1 MPKVIK
7 TQTEF
12 EGRTLEEY
20 VVVEGEG
27 LEPWEPQAALRFV
40 GKSTPRIDGPERVTG
55 KALYTADVQL
65 PGMLYGKIL
74 RSPLPHAK
82 IKKIDT
88 HRAAKLP
95 GVRAVLSSQNTP
107 KIAFR
112 RQTFLFD
119 EIVRYVGDEVA
130 CVIADTEEIAQD
142 ALELIEVEYEPLPFV
157 LDPEEALQPNA
168 PKVHPSGNLLNGEP
182 EVYQRGDLTEGFTGA
197 DVIVE
202 RTFRTQCALHNCME
216 PHGSVALWEGDT
228 LTVWDSTQ
236 HIFGVREGLARLLG
250 LPLHKVRV
258 IKKYMGGGF
267 GSKNNLGKYTVI
279 AALGAR
285 MTGRPVK
292 IILDRHE
299 ENLAAGNRPS
309 SVQHLK
315 IGAKRDGTL
324 TALELKAIVAAGAYC
339 LWPPSVG
346 GPARELYLCPNVK
359 IEQYTVFT
367 NTGPLSAFR
376 APGYVEGT
384 FALESLMDELAQEL
398 GMDPLELRLKNYAEH
413 DQTTGRP
420 YSTKGLRECYERGAR
435 LFGWNL
441 SPRSPSLSR
450 SHLTLALSVYGEG
463 RGEVEPGERF
473 RRGVGMASQIWS
485 GNGMPPAY
493 AFVKINP
500 DGTATVITGT
510 QDIGTGTKT
519 VLAQIAAEEL
529 GFALDKISVEIGD
542 TQTGPYAPL
551 SAGSM
556 TVASVGPA
564 VRLAAHEARQQL
576 LEVAAQVLEVPRESL
591 TIADGL
597 LHSSAL
603 PKPVAVHEVL
613 KKLENFMIIGR
624 GARAP
629 NPEDVTVNTFGAQF
643 AEVVVDTE
651 TGEVKVERIVAV
663 HDSGRVINPLTLS
676 SQIEGGII
684 QGLGYALYEQR
695 VIDRNTG
702 IVVNDNLENYKVPTA
717 LDIPEIVFEMVDRP
731 DPRANNLGAKGVG
744 EPPIIPTAAAI
755 ANAVANALGVRIY
768 ELPITRERVLKALR
782 SV

>member
-7 TQTEF
+7 TKTEF
-12 EGRTLEEY
+12 EGRVLEEY

-27 LEPWEPQAALRFV
+27 LTSWDAQTPLKFV
-40 GKSTPRIDGPERVTG
+40 GKKTQRIDGPERVTG
-55 KALYTADVQL
+55 KALYTFDVQL

-74 RSPLPHAK
+74 RSPHPHAR
-82 IKKIDT
+82 IKNINT
-88 HRAAKLP
+88 QRAEKLP
-95 GVRAVLSSQNTP
+95 GVRAVLSSKNTL
-107 KIAFR
+107 KISFR

-119 EIVRYVGDEVA
+119 EVVRYVGDEVA
-130 CVIADTEEIAQD
+130 CVIADDEEIAQD
-142 ALELIEVEYEPLPFV
+142 ALELIEVEYEVLPFV
-157 LDPEEALQPNA
+157 LDPEEALQPDA
-168 PKVHPSGNLLNGEP
+168 PKLYPDGNVLGGQP
-182 EVYQRGDLTEGFTGA
+182 EAYQRGDLAQGFA
-197 DVIVE
+197 QAEVIIE

-216 PHGSVALWEGDT
+216 PHGSVAMWEGDS

-279 AALGAR
+279 AALAAK

-299 ENLAAGNRPS
+299 ENLATGNRPA

-315 IGAKRDGTL
+315 IGAKRDGAL

-346 GPARELYLCPNVK
+346 GPARELYACPNLK
-359 IEQYTVFT
+359 TEQYTVFT

-384 FALESLMDELAQEL
+384 FALESLMDELAKEL
-398 GMDPLELRLKNYAEH
+398 GLDPLELRLKNYTEI

-420 YSTKGLRECYERGAR
+420 YSTKGLREAYERGAK
-435 LFGWNL
+435 LFGWHERKAFT
-441 SPRSPSLSR
+441 PSPSPVV
-450 SHLTLALSVYGEG
+450 TNG
-463 RGEVEPGERF
+463 RGVPPGGVRATKL
-473 RRGVGMASQIWS
+473 RGVGMASQIWS

-493 AFVKINP
+493 AIVKINP

-529 GFALDKISVEIGD
+529 GFPIEKISVEIGD
-542 TQTGPYAPL
+542 TQMGLYAPL

-576 LEVAAQVLEVPRESL
+576 LDVAAQVLEVPRDSL
-591 TIADGL
+591 TIADGFL
-597 LHSSAL
+597 SSPAL
-603 PKPVAVHEVL
+603 KEPVSVRDVL
-613 KKLENFMIIGR
+613 KNLENFMIIGR
-624 GARAP
+624 GAREP

-643 AEVVVDTE
+643 AEVTVDTE

-684 QGLGYALYEQR
+684 QGLGYALFEQR
-695 VIDRNTG
+695 VVDRNTG
-702 IVVNDNLENYKVPTA
+702 IVLTDNLENYKVPTA
-717 LDIPEIVFEMVDRP
+717 LDIPEIIFEMVDRP
-731 DPRANNLGAKGVG
+731 DPKANNLGAKGVG

-768 ELPITRERVLKALR
+768 ELPLTREKILKALQR
-782 SV
+782 

>member
-1 MPKVIK
+1 
-7 TQTEF
+7 
-12 EGRTLEEY
+12 
-20 VVVEGEG
+20 
-27 LEPWEPQAALRFV
+27 
-40 GKSTPRIDGPERVTG
+40 
-55 KALYTADVQL
+55 
-65 PGMLYGKIL
+65 
-74 RSPLPHAK
+74 
-82 IKKIDT
+82 
-88 HRAAKLP
+88 
-95 GVRAVLSSQNTP
+95 
-107 KIAFR
+107 
-112 RQTFLFD
+112 
-119 EIVRYVGDEVA
+119 
-130 CVIADTEEIAQD
+130 
-142 ALELIEVEYEPLPFV
+142 
-157 LDPEEALQPNA
+157 
-168 PKVHPSGNLLNGEP
+168 
-182 EVYQRGDLTEGFTGA
+182 
-197 DVIVE
+197 
-202 RTFRTQCALHNCME
+202 
-216 PHGSVALWEGDT
+216 
-228 LTVWDSTQ
+228 
-236 HIFGVREGLARLLG
+236 
-250 LPLHKVRV
+250 
-258 IKKYMGGGF
+258 
-267 GSKNNLGKYTVI
+267 VI

-309 SVQHLK
+309 GVQRLK

-346 GPARELYLCPNVK
+346 GPARELYLCPNVRT
-359 IEQYTVFT
+359 EQYTVFT

-384 FALESLMDELAQEL
+384 FALESLIDELAQEL
-398 GMDPLELRLKNYAEH
+398 GMDPLELRLKNYAEY

-420 YSTKGLRECYERGAR
+420 YSTKGLRECYERGAK

-441 SPRSPSLSR
+441 KKNSE
-450 SHLTLALSVYGEG
+450 TGG
-463 RGEVEPGERF
+463 RF

-529 GFALDKISVEIGD
+529 GLTLEKISVEIGD

-564 VRLAAHEARQQL
+564 VRLAAHEACQQL
-576 LEVAAQVLEVPRESL
+576 LDVAAQVLEVPRESL

-613 KKLENFMIIGR
+613 KNLENFMIIGR

-643 AEVVVDTE
+643 AEVLVDTE

-684 QGLGYALYEQR
+684 QGLGYALFEQR
-695 VIDRNTG
+695 VLDRDTG

-717 LDIPEIVFEMVDRP
+717 LDIPKIVLEMVDRP
-731 DPRANNLGAKGVG
+731 DPKANNLGAKGVG

-755 ANAVANALGVRIY
+755 ANAVTNALGVRIY
-768 ELPITRERVLKALR
+768 ELPITRERVLKALEK
-782 SV
+782 V

>member
-182 EVYQRGDLTEGFTGA
+182 EVYQRGDLTEGFAGA

-529 GFALDKISVEIGD
+529 CFALDKISVEIGD
-542 TQTGPYAPL
+542 THTGPYAPL

-564 VRLAAHEARQQL
+564 VRLAAHDARQQL